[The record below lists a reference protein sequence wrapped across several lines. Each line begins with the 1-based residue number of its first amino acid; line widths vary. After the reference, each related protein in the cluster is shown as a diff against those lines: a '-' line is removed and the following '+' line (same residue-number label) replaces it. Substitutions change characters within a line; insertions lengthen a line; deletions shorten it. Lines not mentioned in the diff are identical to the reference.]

1 MREYDD
7 ARKFDARKFDSN
19 VQIIKNRVLT
29 EVAKRLW
36 CGEDIFR
43 SFDSI
48 SAKVILP
55 DEPSTSCCIYK
66 DRAKLAERI
75 RVALGGNDDVSGIIE
90 IIGLICDECPEAGH
104 TVTDLCRGCLAHSCQ
119 AACRLGAI
127 SYENNHAVIDKSKC
141 VECGQCA
148 KACPYSAI
156 TNFKRPCEKACKANA
171 ISMGPGGEAVIN
183 YSKCTSC
190 GVCMIRCP
198 FGAPIDKSYISEVID
213 IIKGSRDNEEYPV
226 ISVVAPAIASQF
238 SPIETGRVITAIRKL
253 GFKEVYEAALGADV
267 TAYKESAE
275 LEEKGRLI
283 SSCCPAFV
291 EYIEKKYPA
300 LVPAVSHNLSP
311 MAEISRII
319 KTERPDARIVFIGP
333 CTAKKAEIKRDRV
346 SPYVDS
352 VITFEELLALLDSR
366 EIDLELQEIGEMDQA
381 TGYGRK
387 FAHSGGVSGAVV
399 RALEERGSTFE
410 VNAICVSGFD
420 KIKPVL
426 SKAAKEQLEQNFI
439 EGMACQGGCTGGAGC
454 LKHTPRQDAEI
465 DKHASEAGHD
475 EISER
480 YNSVKSLC

>member
-148 KACPYSAI
+148 KVCPYSAI
-156 TNFKRPCEKACKANA
+156 VNRKRPCQVACKVKA
-171 ISMGPGGEAVIN
+171 ISIN
-183 YSKCTSC
+183 EDNAAAIDNNKCIRC
-190 GVCMIRCP
+190 GACVYQCP
-198 FGAPIDKSYISEVID
+198 FGAITDKSYILNVID
-213 IIKGSRDNEEYPV
+213 MIKKSEGNTKYKV
-226 ISVVAPAIASQF
+226 YAMVAPSISSQF
-238 SPIETGRVITAIRKL
+238 TYAKLGQVITGLKKL
-253 GFKEVYEAALGADV
+253 GFHTVVEAALGADMV
-267 TAYKESAE
+267 AYEEAAE
-275 LEEKGRLI
+275 LAEAEAKARVPEE
-283 SSCCPAFV
+283 
-291 EYIEKKYPA
+291 A
-300 LVPAVSHNLSP
+300 LT
-311 MAEISRII
+311 AE
-319 KTERPDARIVFIGP
+319 
-333 CTAKKAEIKRDRV
+333 
-346 SPYVDS
+346 
-352 VITFEELLALLDSR
+352 EE
-366 EIDLELQEIGEMDQA
+366 
-381 TGYGRK
+381 
-387 FAHSGGVSGAVV
+387 
-399 RALEERGSTFE
+399 
-410 VNAICVSGFD
+410 
-420 KIKPVL
+420 
-426 SKAAKEQLEQNFI
+426 
-439 EGMACQGGCTGGAGC
+439 
-454 LKHTPRQDAEI
+454 
-465 DKHASEAGHD
+465 
-475 EISER
+475 
-480 YNSVKSLC
+480 